1 VSTAFAAPD
10 AASAREPFWP
20 FASAWDQ
27 QLAAFGP
34 GTIFTLDPKGLLRA
48 DAERTREIGL
58 TQGALV
64 NEGPHHFLVTDR
76 ATRVKMYLFV
86 THPALAEQQP
96 KADAIRVEN
105 AKIAIDAVRVQW
117 QA

>member
-1 VSTAFAAPD
+1 MTTSEMP
-10 AASAREPFWP
+10 SSREPFWP
-20 FASAWDQ
+20 FATAWDQ
-27 QLAAFGP
+27 QLASSGP

-58 TQGALV
+58 THGALS

-76 ATRVKMYLFV
+76 ATGVKMYLFV
-86 THPALAEQQP
+86 THRALAEQQP
-96 KADAIRVEN
+96 KADAMEVETS
-105 AKIAIDAVRVQW
+105 KIAIDAVRAQW